1 MSAETPAPL
10 AGRTIALAGLDR
22 EHLPAVSAA
31 IEHAGGDWQASG
43 RVDAAKLRAFDL
55 VVCASSLAEQ
65 VAGAGV
71 PALVVGSVRDFADWR
86 GGAAADFLVT
96 PPLREDE
103 VVLRL
108 SRLLLGPAAE
118 RGPRKAHATPI
129 VLAADDDPTTTA
141 IVRAVVTQN
150 AMTCEVAR
158 DGREAFERAKELVP
172 DAIVLDVNMPY
183 RDGFEVLSALRGESR
198 TAAVPVLM
206 LTSVQQE
213 ADVVRGFRLG
223 ADDYVIKPF
232 NPMELLARIR
242 RLVRKN

>member
-1 MSAETPAPL
+1 MSDAKVLE
-10 AGRTIALAGLDR
+10 GRTVGLAGLDR
-22 EHLPAVSAA
+22 EQLPAVSAA
-31 IEHAGGDWQASG
+31 IEHAGGDWQAFS
-43 RVDAAKLRAFDL
+43 RIDPARLRAFDL
-55 VVCASSLAEQ
+55 LVCAVPLAEA
-65 VAGAGV
+65 VAQAGV
-71 PALVVGSVRDFADWR
+71 PSLVVGSVRELGQWSDSNAV
-86 GGAAADFLVT
+86 DFLVA

-108 SRLLLGPAAE
+108 YRLLNAGQSARAVRTAAV
-118 RGPRKAHATPI
+118 PV

-158 DGREAFERAKELVP
+158 DGREAFERARELVP

-183 RDGFEVLSALRGESR
+183 RDGFEVLSALRGEPR
-198 TAAVPVLM
+198 TANIPVLM

-232 NPMELLARIR
+232 NPMELLARIK
-242 RLVRKN
+242 RLVRKSG

>member
-1 MSAETPAPL
+1 MSVLE
-10 AGRTIALAGLDR
+10 GKSIALAGLDL
-22 EHLPAVSAA
+22 EQLPAVSAA
-31 IEHAGGDWQASG
+31 IDGAGAEWQAFS
-43 RVDAAKLRAFDL
+43 RADAAKLRAFDA
-55 VVCASSLAEQ
+55 VVCGSALADA
-65 VAGAGV
+65 AGAANV
-71 PALVVGSVRDFADWR
+71 PALVIGTVAQLASWN
-86 GGAAADFLVT
+86 GAGCCDFLVT
-96 PPLREDE
+96 PVRADE

-108 SRLLLGPAAE
+108 HHLISAPQPSRKPAAHE
-118 RGPRKAHATPI
+118 VPV

-158 DGREAFERAKELVP
+158 DGREAVDRAREVVP

-183 RDGFEVLSALRGESR
+183 RDGFEVLTALRGDPK
-198 TAAVPVLM
+198 TNAIPVLM

-232 NPMELLARIR
+232 NPMELLARIK
-242 RLVRKN
+242 RLVRRA

>member
-1 MSAETPAPL
+1 MSIL
-10 AGRTIALAGLDR
+10 AGKSIALAGLDL
-22 EHLPAVSAA
+22 EQLPAVSSA
-31 IEHAGGDWQASG
+31 IDQAGAEWQAFS
-43 RVDAAKLRAFDL
+43 RADAAKLRAFDAI
-55 VVCASSLAEQ
+55 VCSSAFADAAAEAGAPALIVGTVAALAEWKGGDCCDF
-65 VAGAGV
+65 VTA
-71 PALVVGSVRDFADWR
+71 PVR
-86 GGAAADFLVT
+86 G
-96 PPLREDE
+96 DE

-108 SRLLLGPAAE
+108 HHLMLGEAP
-118 RGPRKAHATPI
+118 KARQTHEVPV

-158 DGREAFERAKELVP
+158 DGREAVERAREIVP

-183 RDGFEVLSALRGESR
+183 RDGFEVLAALRSDPR
-198 TAAVPVLM
+198 TNAVPVLM

-232 NPMELLARIR
+232 NPMELLARIK
-242 RLVRKN
+242 RLVRRG